1 MSSYAP
7 ANETGTEIWNAR
19 SILDGLFLGAIGY
32 GVHMTLFFMCFR
44 LLWAHKKDTKD
55 KLMIVYITI
64 IFVLGNIG
72 NGTNLKFGEMTFI
85 DDRDYPGGPDA
96 FFVQEST
103 NIVAVLCNTVYIVN
117 SWFQDAL
124 LLYRFWLIWG
134 RNRYLFVIPGLMFA
148 TSFVLSVIL
157 IAELSQPGN
166 TIWTRISVNLAI
178 PYWSISIALNVILTL
193 LIAGRLLFMKYRLQN
208 VLGEHTNT
216 PYASL
221 SAMLVESAFLY
232 STNGLIFIISYG
244 VNSPVQNLALPLLG
258 QTQSIAPLLIILRV
272 AQGKSWSQDN
282 LFVSAAAGSSMRF
295 RRPTT
300 FTSDRGTTTTL
311 ALTTMPCTKQSAV
324 FPSDG
329 HLAGDDGPTMS
340 EFFVAKPEAT
350 EGDYPRDT
358 YLGA

>member
-7 ANETGTEIWNAR
+7 ANETETEIWNER

-44 LLWAHKKDTKD
+44 LLWTRKKDTKD

-64 IFVLGNIG
+64 LFVLGNIG

-85 DDRDYPGGPDA
+85 DDRDYPGGPNA

-148 TSFVLSVIL
+148 TSF
-157 IAELSQPGN
+157 AELSQPGN

-221 SAMLVESAFLY
+221 SAMLVESAF
-232 STNGLIFIISYG
+232 FYG

-282 LFVSAAAGSSMRF
+282 LFVSAAAETGKRF
-295 RRPTT
+295 RRPTA
-300 FTSDRGTTTTL
+300 FTSDRGTTTL
-311 ALTTMPCTKQSAV
+311 ALDTMPYSKQSTV

-329 HLAGDDGPTMS
+329 HLVGGDGPTTTES
-340 EFFVAKPEAT
+340 FVAKHEAA
-350 EGDYPRDT
+350 EGVPRDT
-358 YLGA
+358 YLGI